1 MLGAVTALIAAVVIR
16 LGGSPHVDAGGS
28 VVVALLLLAG
38 AAKLLRDATYVLLD
52 ATPAHLPADAV
63 RSVVLAEPGVADVS
77 QLRVWSLGAG
87 HDAVLVRVRGTGET
101 RGLGARVRERVQHQL
116 GVELCTVEV
125 EE

>member
-1 MLGAVTALIAAVVIR
+1 
-16 LGGSPHVDAGGS
+16 

-63 RSVVLAEPGVADVS
+63 RNVVLAEPGVADVS

-87 HDAVLVRVRGTGET
+87 HDAVLVRVRATGEA
-101 RGLGARVRERVQHQL
+101 RGLGARVRERIQHQL